1 MQSYSEENYLKAIY
15 HLSTN
20 EALVQTNAI
29 AEQMQTKAASVTD
42 MLKKLADKSLIA
54 YTRYQGAKLTEK
66 GRNAAIAII
75 RKHRLWE
82 VFLVEKLKF
91 GWDEVHDLAEE
102 LEHISS
108 DELTKRLDDFL
119 GYPSHDPH
127 GDPIPD
133 ASGNFSPISAL
144 RFQQIKPGESILLK
158 GVSLH
163 SSSFLQHLDRLGLK
177 IGSELRLVAIADFD
191 QSVEVQLGERKIILS
206 ENVAKH
212 LIIDKKL

>member
-1 MQSYSEENYLKAIY
+1 MQSYTEENYLKAIY

-212 LIIDKKL
+212 LIIEKKL